1 MSNYIDFMSKEQKII
16 SVISNIHF
24 EANSLIVS
32 ELKKYDITELAPSHG
47 SILNALFYSKEK
59 LRMNDIAEKIN
70 RDKSTV
76 TALINKLVKNGYVIR
91 EKCSIDSRITF
102 ILLTD
107 KGLKLKPIFE
117 SISEKLISTTYKDI
131 NQKEREYVVNLL
143 EKILKNF

>member
-1 MSNYIDFMSKEQKII
+1 MSKEQKII

-107 KGLKLKPIFE
+107 KGLKLKPI
-117 SISEKLISTTYKDI
+117 
-131 NQKEREYVVNLL
+131 V
-143 EKILKNF
+143 